1 MGWTFGLGSVLGIR
15 IRVHW
20 LFMVLL
26 GYLLLFGG
34 GPAAVVMVCG
44 VFVFVVLHELGHSLV
59 ARIYG
64 IRVRDITL
72 LPIGGM
78 ARLEG
83 MAPTPKAEFWIAL
96 AGPLVNVVLA
106 AIFLP
111 LALLVNAG
119 GLALGWDVFGS
130 FAEFLGVLFAINLAL
145 AVFNLLP
152 GFPMDGG
159 RILRAYLAR
168 RVGMLEATRKAV
180 RVGRWVA
187 ALMAIAG
194 VIWLRPMLL
203 FIALFIYLPCGHA
216 GARGRAPALR
226 AGAYRGVPS
235 GLGLAADQRPQC
247 FQRPLRRRCPP
258 RRGIAP
264 PHQARHGP
272 ATMMRGRRMGG

>member
-59 ARIYG
+59 ARVYG
-64 IRVRDITL
+64 IGVRDITL
-72 LPIGGM
+72 LPIGGV

-203 FIALFIYLPCGHA
+203 FIALFIYLA
-216 GARGRAPALR
+216 GTQERAAVRLRYAQAPTVEFHPGSGWQQTSGPSASSDPFGVDARRVEEL
-226 AGAYRGVPS
+226 
-235 GLGLAADQRPQC
+235 
-247 FQRPLRRRCPP
+247 LRRIKRD
-258 RRGIAP
+258 
-264 PHQARHGP
+264 
-272 ATMMRGRRMGG
+272 MGRRP